1 MKTILLDRDGVLNP
15 YMPGDYVKSPS
26 EWRWQENALDALQ
39 KLSKHNYQIIIITN
53 QSCINRKIISYQ
65 TVLAIHAKIKAHLLE
80 VGVSNLHFA
89 ICHHVSEDNCNCRK
103 PKAQNLINIINTYQ
117 LDKNSTLFIGDSPSD
132 LQAGKNAGIQTIAL
146 NTGNKNME
154 LYLKETNTDYFKTL
168 ASAINVILK

>member
-1 MKTILLDRDGVLNP
+1 M
-15 YMPGDYVKSPS
+15 
-26 EWRWQENALDALQ
+26 
-39 KLSKHNYQIIIITN
+39 
-53 QSCINRKIISYQ
+53 
-65 TVLAIHAKIKAHLLE
+65 
-80 VGVSNLHFA
+80 HFA

-154 LYLKETNTDYFKTL
+154 LYLKETKTDYFNTL
-168 ASAINVILK
+168 ASAINVILN

>member
-65 TVLAIHAKIKAHLLE
+65 TVLAIHAKIKAH
-80 VGVSNLHFA
+80 
-89 ICHHVSEDNCNCRK
+89 
-103 PKAQNLINIINTYQ
+103 
-117 LDKNSTLFIGDSPSD
+117 
-132 LQAGKNAGIQTIAL
+132 
-146 NTGNKNME
+146 
-154 LYLKETNTDYFKTL
+154 
-168 ASAINVILK
+168 